1 MVSAR
6 SEAKR
11 NRKSHVPFSRLFFI
25 ERDAPSERTER
36 AKARARDEREKEKN
50 ASINTPPLLSLSLFT
65 SRKQKNKNSTFE
77 FDVVFVRRFH

>member
-11 NRKSHVPFSRLFFI
+11 NRKSRVPSSRLFFI
-25 ERDAPSERTER
+25 ARDAPSERTER
-36 AKARARDEREKEKN
+36 AKARDKREKEKN
-50 ASINTPPLLSLSLFT
+50 ASTNTTPPLSLFT
-65 SRKQKNKNSTFE
+65 SRKQKNQNSTFE